1 MPPHAQPRFI
11 QHLAKRMPLL
21 AKHVLCLRP
30 SLMASDGLA
39 CSYGLYVLRLPSFF
53 WARPPT
59 VWQVNPRPL

>member
-1 MPPHAQPRFI
+1 
-11 QHLAKRMPLL
+11 MPLL